1 MKMNTFWGGPLYI
14 ITEQVRKFFFFLT
27 LRSLIVE
34 LNDKRYGCLKCK
46 FKKLKVK
53 IDKPRKD

>member
-1 MKMNTFWGGPLYI
+1 MFWGGPLYI

-46 FKKLKVK
+46 FKKIKIK